1 MRPDPTRCEVAAAL
15 DAIVGKWKTQILLH
29 LFFEGTMRFGELRT
43 AVPGITHKA
52 LTENLRELEAHGI
65 VERRV
70 YPEVP
75 PKVEYSLTEYGRT
88 LGPVL
93 RELHKWGA
101 RHRRRLREMAEQRR
115 GEVAAGT

>member
-43 AVPGITHKA
+43 AVPGITPQSAHRESARARSPRHRRAA
-52 LTENLRELEAHGI
+52 L
-65 VERRV
+65 

-88 LGPVL
+88 LGL
-93 RELHKWGA
+93 FGELQKWARGTEGA
-101 RHRRRLREMAEQRR
+101 CANGRAAQRR
-115 GEVAAGT
+115 VAAGT